1 MEKVRCFLCGAT
13 FGGSVQQALFSAEA
27 AVGDGPP
34 GSLEQFSPLLGHC
47 LPTADGEV
55 TPSPSGHLL

>member
-1 MEKVRCFLCGAT
+1 MCGAT
-13 FGGSVQQALFSAEA
+13 FGGSVQQALFGAEA